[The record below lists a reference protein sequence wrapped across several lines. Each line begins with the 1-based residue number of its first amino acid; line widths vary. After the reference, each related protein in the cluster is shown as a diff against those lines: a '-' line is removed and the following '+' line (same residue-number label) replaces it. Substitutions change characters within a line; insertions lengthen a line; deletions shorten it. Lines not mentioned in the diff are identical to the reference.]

1 MAASAPTSQTARRAK
16 LFWEQAGQ
24 DHKRAEKKHKARE
37 HLESGYLSFQAALNA
52 LTVVCYLNGKFQ
64 LPNFSAVRMAALCAD
79 IDPRFEA
86 LREPCAAL
94 EAVQQRSPFDT
105 APDAADLAELSRAS
119 LEHGTQVLDAVRRYL
134 KDQRQHA
141 FAP

>member
-1 MAASAPTSQTARRAK
+1 MAAPAPTPQTVRRAK

-24 DHKRAEKKHKARE
+24 DRKNAEMKHKARE

-86 LREPCAAL
+86 LREACAAL
-94 EAVQQRSPFDT
+94 EAVQQRSPFDA
-105 APDAADLAELSRAS
+105 APDAAVLAELSRTS
-119 LEHGTQVLDAVRRYL
+119 LERGAQVLDAVRLYL
-134 KDQRQHA
+134 KDHRKHA